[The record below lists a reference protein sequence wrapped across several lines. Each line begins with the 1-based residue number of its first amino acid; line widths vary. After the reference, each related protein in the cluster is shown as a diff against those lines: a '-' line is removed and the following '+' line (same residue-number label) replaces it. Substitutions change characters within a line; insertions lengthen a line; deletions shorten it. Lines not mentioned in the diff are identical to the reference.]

1 MIRIRPE
8 RPGEADAVRAIHLA
22 AFKTW
27 AEAALVDRL
36 RHDGDALVSLIAET
50 EGEFFGHVL
59 FSPVR
64 LDPPTVGVSGAALA
78 PIAVMPAHQGRHLG
92 TRLVLAGLEAC
103 REAGVD
109 FVVVL
114 GDPIFYS
121 RFGFRAADRV
131 GLDDPWGGGTAFQAL
146 ELKPGCLGEY
156 EGMVRYAPAF
166 DDLGKPDATAA

>member
-8 RPGEADAVRAIHLA
+8 CPGEADAVRAIHLA
-22 AFKTW
+22 AFPTR

-50 EGEFFGHVL
+50 QGEFFGHVL

-64 LDPPTVGVSGAALA
+64 LDPEAAAVSGAALA
-78 PIAVMPAHQGRHLG
+78 PVAVMPAHQGRHLG

-103 REAGVD
+103 RQAGID
-109 FVVVL
+109 FLVAL
-114 GDPIFYS
+114 GDPLFYH

-131 GLDDPWGGGTAFQAL
+131 GLDDPWGAGPAFQAL
-146 ELKPGCLGEY
+146 ELRPGCLGGY

-166 DDLGKPDATAA
+166 DDLGTPDATAA

>member
-22 AFKTW
+22 AFPTRT
-27 AEAALVDRL
+27 EAALVDRL

-50 EGEFFGHVL
+50 QGEFFGHVL

-64 LDPPTVGVSGAALA
+64 LDPEAAAVSGAALA
-78 PIAVMPAHQGRHLG
+78 PVAVTPAHQGRHLG

-103 REAGVD
+103 RQAGID

-114 GDPIFYS
+114 GDPLFYH

-131 GLDDPWGGGTAFQAL
+131 GLDDPWGAGPAFQAL
-146 ELKPGCLGEY
+146 ELRPGCLGGY

-166 DDLGKPDATAA
+166 DDLETPDATAA